1 MTNIVISY
9 LPCQNK
15 LSRSPGWGCSVG
27 MTCCCQIVWLGW
39 SWFVEEPVFAQGCKY
54 TGTRLLLEDLGW
66 SESTAG
72 CLWEATGLQPNSSE
86 VPEPEGQVSA
96 AVTWQVQCPIN
107 SGYSSALQ
115 TKRMSAY
122 SFKLQCHKTAKKT
135 EF

>member
-1 MTNIVISY
+1 MLKDVST
-9 LPCQNK
+9 LE
-15 LSRSPGWGCSVG
+15 
-27 MTCCCQIVWLGW
+27 LGSCW
-39 SWFVEEPVFAQGCKY
+39 RTWAGLRAQ
-54 TGTRLLLEDLGW
+54 LE
-66 SESTAG
+66 
-72 CLWEATGLQPNSSE
+72 CLWEATGLQPNSGE

-107 SGYSSALQ
+107 SGYSSALH